1 MRSMLRA
8 AAGLV
13 LVLFTSAC
21 FFETEATLGDPDPK
35 TADARLVGTWYSA
48 EKDEVVLFSIA
59 ADEKEPGV
67 YRAVYASVRA
77 GNDEPVETANY
88 RLWRTVL
95 NGRAY
100 LNARRIGGGAKD
112 MPAQTIIAY
121 DIADNALTLRLVD
134 MKRVVDAIQGGKLKG
149 SVSKGSFV
157 DRATVTAPRAE
168 LAAFIAG
175 ADKDGAL
182 FPNKSGALLR
192 MPERAK

>member
-1 MRSMLRA
+1 MRSILRA

-21 FFETEATLGDPDPK
+21 FFETEATLSDADPK
-35 TADARLVGTWYSA
+35 TADASLIGTWYHA
-48 EKDEVVLFSIA
+48 EKDEVVIFSIA

-67 YRAVYASVRA
+67 YRAIYASVRA

-88 RLWRTVL
+88 RVWRTVL
-95 NGRAY
+95 NGRSY

-121 DIADNALTLRLVD
+121 DIADNALTLRFVD
-134 MKRVVDAIQGGKLKG
+134 MKLVVDAVQSGKLKG
-149 SVSKGSFV
+149 SVRKGSFV
-157 DRATVTAPRAE
+157 DHATVTSPRAE
-168 LAAFIAG
+168 LAAFFAG

-182 FPNKSGALLR
+182 FPNKAGSMRRL
-192 MPERAK
+192 PERGK